1 MKPLTKG
8 YYEFFMSNAK
18 FRRLWGASVIS
29 LLGEWFN
36 TIALFFL
43 ILEYSGSEFLL
54 GILFSVRMFLFA
66 ISQPFNGLLA
76 DRFNRKTLMLWS
88 NILQVGLA
96 LSFLFVDGEEDM
108 WWLIGLSGLMMLL
121 HGIYVTAERAAL
133 PNIVD
138 KEDLITAN
146 AIDSASWSAALCM
159 GAMLGGIVV
168 SIWGTDAAFYI
179 DSYTFLLS
187 SLLLIPLKINQTI
200 DPDME
205 GSFFKKA
212 ISNIQKGWKRI
223 YNDKK
228 LLRIVFAKSSW
239 NLAGAGLAGVFLV
252 LAGGSITGYGAA
264 FGFGLFF
271 FARGIGTGI
280 GPLIARGLFTQ
291 KEKWPSLVGIMVSIS
306 GLFYFLVGI
315 TLEYQ
320 LALTVCLIICAHAAS
335 GANWVLSTVL
345 TQMWVED
352 EVRGRVFSTD
362 MLILGISAA
371 LSTTIAGYLVEYQG
385 LSIKHGFI
393 GFSFLMVTCGII
405 FTLWNPSEDISK
417 SIQSKNPQ

>member
-1 MKPLTKG
+1 MKLTKG
-8 YYEFFMSNAK
+8 YVEFFFSNAK
-18 FRRLWGASVIS
+18 FRRLWAASVIS

-54 GILFSVRMFLFA
+54 GILFSVRMALFA
-66 ISQPFNGLLA
+66 ISQPVNGLLA
-76 DRFNRKTLMLWS
+76 DRFSRKSLMLWA

-96 LSFLFVDGEEDM
+96 LSFLLVDGPEDM
-108 WWLIGLSGLMMLL
+108 WWLVTLSGLMMLL
-121 HGIYVTAERAAL
+121 HGVYVTAERAAL

-138 KEDLITAN
+138 EEDLITAN
-146 AIDSASWSAALCM
+146 AIDSASWSTALCI

-168 SIWGTDAAFYI
+168 SIWGTDMAFII

-187 SLLLIPLKINQTI
+187 SLLLIPLKFSQNI
-200 DPDME
+200 DPKMK
-205 GSFFKKA
+205 GPLFSTA
-212 ISNIQKGWKRI
+212 LANIKIGWSRI
-223 YNDKK
+223 YSDKK

-252 LAGGSITGYGAA
+252 LAGAELTGYGAA

-280 GPLIARGLFTQ
+280 GPLLARAIF
-291 KEKWPSLVGIMVSIS
+291 KDKAKWPTLIGILVTISGFFYLLVGISLDIY
-306 GLFYFLVGI
+306 LP
-315 TLEYQ
+315 
-320 LALTVCLIICAHAAS
+320 LTVLLIICAHSAS
-335 GANWVLSTVL
+335 GGNWVLSTVL

-352 EVRGRVFSTD
+352 EVRGRVFSMD
-362 MLILGISAA
+362 MLILGTSAA

-385 LSIKHGFI
+385 LTLKNGFI
-393 GFSFLMVTCGII
+393 SFSLLMIICGII
-405 FTLWNPSEDISK
+405 FTFWRPDIDATVK
-417 SIQSKNPQ
+417 Q